1 MTKEEYLKQVG
12 KLQHKLNMMKLRAE
26 EYEAL
31 ANSIPSQDFTRER
44 VDCTRNLEAPF
55 VKWLIKLMDLEAE
68 MKEVEKQL
76 DEKRAEVITVIEA
89 LSDENQKSVL
99 MLRYISLLSFNQITE
114 KMFYS
119 LSTIKRWHK
128 EGIEL
133 IKVDV
138 KKWTIMN
145 HDGPS

>member
-1 MTKEEYLKQVG
+1 
-12 KLQHKLNMMKLRAE
+12 
-26 EYEAL
+26 
-31 ANSIPSQDFTRER
+31 
-44 VDCTRNLEAPF
+44 
-55 VKWLIKLMDLEAE
+55 MDLEAE

-138 KKWTIMN
+138 KK
-145 HDGPS
+145 